1 MIWLNFLH
9 FYQPSNQQEDIL
21 ASVVAQCYRPVFE
34 KINKLNNLGLT
45 INITGSLLELFDRY
59 GYKDLIQDIKNAVAA
74 GKVELT
80 GSCKYH
86 ALLPLIPE
94 EEAIR
99 QIKQNEETLRH
110 YLGADLQLNGFFPP
124 EMAYDAKL
132 SPMLEKLGYKWVIVD
147 EIAHPGGFIDGVS
160 SKIFVSKGNKLKIF
174 FRVRRVSNL
183 IMSAVVRNKESFKE
197 SIRNELSND
206 GYLVTGMD
214 GETFGH
220 HRVGFEN
227 YLFEMLEAREIAQS
241 TITNYLGSPEGTN
254 QVEEVLPLS
263 CNWASSLQDI
273 DNGIQFISWKDKDNE
288 IHKYQWELLEMA
300 LGMVNKHKSNSK
312 DPKYLDVRKKM
323 DMALASDHF
332 FWASGKPWWG
342 LEMIEDGAFRLLDV
356 VRSVPGVTE
365 AEKTRAA
372 SLYEKI
378 VSTAFTWQRTGK
390 IRKMAI
396 QQNEFLRIPFKD
408 RTVGKGGVEEAV
420 YQAFVDVLKQ
430 QEQAAV
436 RTGEYEKAILWR
448 DALYKLDNK
457 LDIYDAINA
466 IDLLRNEIGNSEV
479 ERIIEK
485 YKQDYMRMRG
495 GQPEQRGS

>member
-1 MIWLNFLH
+1 
-9 FYQPSNQQEDIL
+9 
-21 ASVVAQCYRPVFE
+21 
-34 KINKLNNLGLT
+34 
-45 INITGSLLELFDRY
+45 
-59 GYKDLIQDIKNAVAA
+59 
-74 GKVELT
+74 
-80 GSCKYH
+80 
-86 ALLPLIPE
+86 
-94 EEAIR
+94 
-99 QIKQNEETLRH
+99 
-110 YLGADLQLNGFFPP
+110 
-124 EMAYDAKL
+124 
-132 SPMLEKLGYKWVIVD
+132 VIID
-147 EIAHPGGFIDGVS
+147 EIAHQGGFIDGAS
-160 SKIFVSKGNKLKIF
+160 DKIFVSKGTRLKIF

-183 IMSAVVRNKESFKE
+183 IMSAVVRNKESFKQ
-197 SIRNELSND
+197 SIRSELSND

-227 YLFEMLEAREIAQS
+227 YLFEMLEAREIPQS
-241 TITNYLGSPEGTN
+241 TISNYLDSPEGIG
-254 QVEEVLPLS
+254 QIEEVLPLS
-263 CNWASSLQDI
+263 CTWASSLQDI

-288 IHKYQWELLEMA
+288 IHKYQWELLDMA
-300 LGMVNKHKSNSK
+300 LDLVNNRKLNTKDSK
-312 DPKYLDVRKKM
+312 FIDDRKKM

-365 AEKTRAA
+365 AERTKAA

-378 VSTAFTWQRTGK
+378 VSTSFTWQRTGK

-396 QQNEFLRIPFKD
+396 EQNEFLRIPFKE

-420 YQAFVDVLKQ
+420 YRAFVDVLKQ

-466 IDLLRNEIGNSEV
+466 IDLLRIEIGNNEV

-485 YKQDYMRMRG
+485 YKQDYLRMRG
-495 GQPEQRGS
+495 GQPEQRGN

>member
-21 ASVVAQCYRPVFE
+21 ASVAAQCYRPVFE
-34 KINKLNNLGLT
+34 RINKTPNVTLT
-45 INITGSLLELFDRY
+45 INITGALLELFDRY
-59 GYKDLIQDIKNAVAA
+59 GYKDLIEDIKQAVAD
-74 GKVELT
+74 KKIELT

-99 QIKQNEETLRH
+99 QIRQNEETLRK
-110 YLGADLQLNGFFPP
+110 YFGDNLKLSGFFPP
-124 EMAYDAKL
+124 EMAYDPKL
-132 SPMLEKLGYKWVIVD
+132 SPMLEKLGYKWVIID

-160 SKIFVSKGNKLKIF
+160 DKIFVSKGSKLKIF

-183 IMSAVVRNKESFKE
+183 IMSAVVRNKESFKK
-197 SIRNELSND
+197 SIRNELSSE

-227 YLFEMLEAREIAQS
+227 YLFEMLEATEISQS
-241 TITNYLGSPEGTN
+241 TITNYLDSPEGIG
-254 QVEEVLPLS
+254 QIEEVLPLS
-263 CNWASSLQDI
+263 CTWASSLQDI
-273 DNGIQFISWKDKDNE
+273 DKGIQFISWKDSGNE
-288 IHKYQWELLEMA
+288 IHRHQWELLEMA
-300 LGMVNKHKSNSK
+300 LDLVNRHKPDSK
-312 DPKYLDVRKKM
+312 ELRFLEVRKKM

-342 LEMIEDGAFRLLDV
+342 LEMIEDGAYRLLDV
-356 VRSVPGVTE
+356 VRSTPGVTE
-365 AEKTRAA
+365 QEKIRAA

-378 VSTAFTWQRTGK
+378 VSTSFTWQRSGK

-396 QQNEFLRIPFKD
+396 EQNEFMRIPFKD
-408 RTVGKGGVEEAV
+408 RTVGKGGTEEAV
-420 YQAFVDVLKQ
+420 YQAFFDMMKE
-430 QEQAAV
+430 QELAAV
-436 RTGEYEKAILWR
+436 RSGEYEKAVLWR
-448 DALYKLDNK
+448 DALYKLDKK
-457 LDIYDAINA
+457 LDIYDTINA
-466 IDLLRNEIGNSEV
+466 VDLLRIDIGNSEV

-485 YKQDYMRMRG
+485 YKQDYLKIRG
-495 GQPEQRGS
+495 GQPEQRG